1 MSSHTRTYTHTVEG
15 GASATNDSIPSGSS
29 TLNKCMVSGG
39 TFGPINPGIIPQ
51 DTGIKC
57 HLQLDVVKNSQ
68 HPSTDTKLAN
78 TALAELIRSAAA
90 EEENDVSGSGS
101 PSTVKSVYIRVEFN
115 N

>member
-15 GASATNDSIPSGSS
+15 GASATNDSIPSDS

-39 TFGPINPGIIPQ
+39 TFGAITPGIIPQ

-57 HLQLDVVKNSQ
+57 HLQLDVVKNSAAAAN
-68 HPSTDTKLAN
+68 SILNN
-78 TALAELIRSAAA
+78 TALAELIRSAAS
-90 EEENDVSGSGS
+90 EEETTQGTDSK
-101 PSTVKSVYIRVEFN
+101 VKSVYIRVEFN

>member
-15 GASATNDSIPSGSS
+15 GASATNDSIPSDS

-39 TFGPINPGIIPQ
+39 TFGAITPAGIIPQ

-57 HLQLDVVKNSQ
+57 HLQLDVVKNSAAAAN
-68 HPSTDTKLAN
+68 SILNN

-90 EEENDVSGSGS
+90 EEENDAVNGV
-101 PSTVKSVYIRVEFN
+101 STVKSVYIRVEFN